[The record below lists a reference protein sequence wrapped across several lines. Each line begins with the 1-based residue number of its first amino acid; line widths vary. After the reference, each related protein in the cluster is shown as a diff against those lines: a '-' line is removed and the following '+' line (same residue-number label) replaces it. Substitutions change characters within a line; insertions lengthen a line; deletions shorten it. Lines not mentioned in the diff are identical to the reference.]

1 MSFYKRVLCCI
12 LAMLIVCP
20 LAFAA
25 SGNLGISVED
35 LVTGMDDMLAP
46 FKAIGMPCYP
56 LEYSE
61 KDLTAKTVLKLLTK
75 HTSMSI
81 SHEDGVVK
89 SFKVFSDEDNG
100 EDSDNRTNEI
110 MTTCVC
116 AMLLTSD
123 AINEDNAVS
132 ILTDIVTDRQ
142 PHVYGN
148 VSYRYVTGQ
157 PFTSVVALEVMP
169 VSE

>member
-1 MSFYKRVLCCI
+1 MKRFIAIIALLFVFVTV
-12 LAMLIVCP
+12 AE
-20 LAFAA
+20 AA
-25 SGNLGISVED
+25 DIGISVED

-56 LEYSE
+56 LEFSE
-61 KDLTAKTVLKLLTK
+61 NDLTTKTVLKLLTK

-81 SHEDGVVK
+81 SQENGVVK
-89 SFKVFSDEDNG
+89 SFKIVSDEDNG
-100 EDSDNRTNEI
+100 DDSDNRTYEI

-123 AINEDNAVS
+123 AINEENAVS
-132 ILTDIVTDRQ
+132 ILTDIVTDKE

-148 VSYRYVTGQ
+148 VSYRFVTGQ
-157 PFTSVVALEVMP
+157 PFTSIVALEVMP
-169 VSE
+169 TN